1 MRVGGASEMLQGFRA
16 LGAFAEDLGLAPNIH
31 VVPYNHL

>member
-16 LGAFAEDLGLAPNIH
+16 LGVFAEDLGLAPNIH